1 MFMNMCCFQ
10 GGYSNMN
17 ELEKILRADYEKWKD
32 NEYLHEMVDG
42 KYKAVT
48 FGEFIEKVNYLASY
62 LLSRGY
68 KGKNIGIYSPNSI
81 NWMIADVAVMNYIGI
96 AVGLSKDWVG
106 DNLDYAIG
114 KCDISC
120 LLYSKVNEAHVDSVR
135 GKYPEVEFICIED
148 SFAGMLE
155 EGKKLCDGLF
165 KLEPADEDAPVKIV
179 FTSGSTSFPKA
190 VMLSVRNIFSSY
202 ETLARRAP
210 LNENDIC
217 YLFLPLNHTYGSI
230 FNFLYSL
237 VFGFNIYLTG
247 DIKNM
252 AQEMM
257 LVKPT
262 VFCAVPL
269 VYTRFLE
276 GAKAMNV
283 PLKALMGGAIKYAF
297 IGGSVLPHSL
307 RQAYIDAGINL
318 MNAYAL
324 SETSSGFSIDYP
336 DVTDLDS
343 AGTLLEYVDAK
354 VKDPDADG
362 FGELAIKGPNV
373 FGGYYN
379 DPEATKRAFD
389 EDGYYLTGDIGKIS
403 GGIVYVRGRKDT
415 MIVLSNGENVSSARI
430 ADKVKAADPRIASV
444 KAFVRDGEL
453 TCNIF
458 VKAGESTGGDWQAV
472 IDRVNE
478 DLSKYEKIR
487 KFSVADVS
495 TLIKG

>member
-1 MFMNMCCFQ
+1 
-10 GGYSNMN
+10 MN
-17 ELEKILRADYEKWKD
+17 ELEKILRSDYEKWKD

-42 KYKAVT
+42 KYQAVT
-48 FGEFIEKVNYLASY
+48 FGEFIEKVNYLAAY
-62 LLSRGY
+62 LINKGY

-106 DNLDYAIG
+106 DNLNYAIG
-114 KCDISC
+114 KCDIEC
-120 LLYSKVNEAHVDSVR
+120 LLYGKVNEEHVNEVK
-135 GKYPEVEFICIED
+135 GNYPDVEFICIED
-148 SFAGMLE
+148 KFEGMLE
-155 EGKKLCDGLF
+155 EGRALCKELF
-165 KLEPADEDAPVKIV
+165 VLEPVNEDKPVKIV

-202 ETLARRAP
+202 EALSRRVP
-210 LNENDIC
+210 FNDKDVC

-269 VYTRFLE
+269 VYTRFLD

-283 PLKALMGGAIKYAF
+283 PLMALMGGRLKYAF

-343 AGTLLEYVDAK
+343 AGTLLEYLDAK
-354 VKDPDADG
+354 VKNPGPDG
-362 FGELAIKGPNV
+362 YGELAVKGPNV
-373 FGGYYN
+373 FGGYLN

-389 EDGYYLTGDIGKIS
+389 EDGYFLTGDIGTIVNN
-403 GGIVYVRGRKDT
+403 IVYVRGRKDT
-415 MIVLSNGENVSSARI
+415 MIVLSNGENVSSGRI
-430 ADKVKAADPRIASV
+430 ADKVKSADPRIASV
-444 KAFVRDGEL
+444 KVFVRDGEL

-458 VKAGESTGGDWQAV
+458 VKDKESVEGDWQPV
-472 IDRVNE
+472 IDKVNA

-487 KFSVADVS
+487 KYSVADVG

>member
-1 MFMNMCCFQ
+1 
-10 GGYSNMN
+10 MN
-17 ELEKILRADYEKWKD
+17 ELEKILRSDYEKWKD

-42 KYKAVT
+42 RYQAVT
-48 FGEFIEKVNYLASY
+48 FGEFIEKVNYLATY
-62 LLSRGY
+62 LINKGY

-106 DNLDYAIG
+106 DNLNYAIG
-114 KCDISC
+114 KCDIEC
-120 LLYSKVNEAHVDSVR
+120 LLYGKVNEEHVNEVK
-135 GKYPEVEFICIED
+135 GNYPDVEFICIED
-148 SFAGMLE
+148 KFEGMLE
-155 EGKKLCDGLF
+155 EGRALCKELF
-165 KLEPADEDAPVKIV
+165 ALEPVDEDKPVKIV

-202 ETLARRAP
+202 EALSRRVP
-210 LNENDIC
+210 FNDKDVC

-269 VYTRFLE
+269 VYTRFLD

-283 PLKALMGGAIKYAF
+283 PLMALMGGRLKYAF

-343 AGTLLEYVDAK
+343 AGTLLEYLDAK
-354 VKDPDADG
+354 VKDPGPDG
-362 FGELAIKGPNV
+362 YGELAVKGPNV
-373 FGGYYN
+373 FGGYLN

-389 EDGYYLTGDIGKIS
+389 EDGYFLTGDIGTIVNN
-403 GGIVYVRGRKDT
+403 IVYVRGRKDT
-415 MIVLSNGENVSSARI
+415 MIVLSNGENVSSGRI
-430 ADKVKAADPRIASV
+430 ADKVKSADPRIASV
-444 KAFVRDGEL
+444 KVFVRDGEL

-458 VKAGESTGGDWQAV
+458 VKDKESLGGDWQPV
-472 IDRVNE
+472 IDKVNA
-478 DLSKYEKIR
+478 DLSRYEKIR
-487 KFSVADVS
+487 KYSVADVG

>member
-1 MFMNMCCFQ
+1 
-10 GGYSNMN
+10 MN
-17 ELEKILRADYEKWKD
+17 ELEKILRSDYEKWKD

-42 KYKAVT
+42 KYQAVT
-48 FGEFIEKVNYLASY
+48 FGEFIEKVNYLAAY
-62 LLSRGY
+62 LINKGY

-106 DNLDYAIG
+106 DNLNYAIG
-114 KCDISC
+114 KCDIEF
-120 LLYSKVNEAHVDSVR
+120 LLYGKVNEEHVNEVK
-135 GKYPEVEFICIED
+135 GNYPDVEFICIED
-148 SFAGMLE
+148 KFEGMLE
-155 EGKKLCDGLF
+155 EGRALCKELF
-165 KLEPADEDAPVKIV
+165 ALEPVDENKPVKIV

-202 ETLARRAP
+202 EALSRRVP
-210 LNENDIC
+210 FNDKDVC

-269 VYTRFLE
+269 VYTRFLD

-283 PLKALMGGAIKYAF
+283 PLMALMGGRLKYAF

-343 AGTLLEYVDAK
+343 AGTLLEYLDAK
-354 VKDPDADG
+354 VKDPGPDG
-362 FGELAIKGPNV
+362 YGELAVKGPNV
-373 FGGYYN
+373 FGGYLN

-389 EDGYYLTGDIGKIS
+389 EDGYFLTGDIGTIVNN
-403 GGIVYVRGRKDT
+403 IVYVRGRKDT
-415 MIVLSNGENVSSARI
+415 MIVLSNGENVSSGRI
-430 ADKVKAADPRIASV
+430 ADKVKSADPRIASV
-444 KAFVRDGEL
+444 KVFVRDGEL

-458 VKAGESTGGDWQAV
+458 VKDKESVGGDWQPV
-472 IDRVNE
+472 IDKVNA

-487 KFSVADVS
+487 KYSVADVG

>member
-1 MFMNMCCFQ
+1 
-10 GGYSNMN
+10 MN

-32 NEYLHEMVDG
+32 NEYLHEMKDG
-42 KYKAVT
+42 KYEAVT
-48 FGEFIEKVNYLASY
+48 FGEFIEKVNFLAAYFISK
-62 LLSRGY
+62 GY

-96 AVGLSKDWVG
+96 AVGLSKDWIG

-114 KCDISC
+114 KCDIAC
-120 LLYSKVNEAHVDSVR
+120 LLYSKVNEAHVDGVK
-135 GKYPEVEFICIED
+135 GKYPQVEFICIEEKFD
-148 SFAGMLE
+148 DMLE
-155 EGKKLCDGLF
+155 EGKGLCKELF
-165 KLEPADEDAPVKIV
+165 VLEPVDEDKPVKIV

-190 VMLSVRNIFSSY
+190 VMLSIRNIFSSY
-202 ETLARRAP
+202 EALERRVP
-210 LNENDIC
+210 FNEKDIC

-269 VYTRFLE
+269 VYTRFLD

-283 PLKALMGGAIKYAF
+283 PVNVLLGGNLKYAF

-307 RQAYIDAGINL
+307 RLAYRDAGINL

-362 FGELAIKGPNV
+362 YGELAIKGPNV
-373 FGGYYN
+373 FQGYYA
-379 DPEATKRAFD
+379 DEESTKKAFD
-389 EDGYYLTGDIGKIS
+389 EDGYFLSGDIGTIVNN
-403 GGIVYVRGRKDT
+403 IVYVRGRKDT
-415 MIVLSNGENVSSARI
+415 MIVLSNGENVSSSRI
-430 ADKVKAADPRIASV
+430 ADKVKKADDRIASV
-444 KAFVRDGEL
+444 KVFVREGAL

-458 VKAGESTGGDWQAV
+458 VKDKTMVESDWQSV
-472 IDRVNE
+472 IDKVNE

-487 KFSVADVS
+487 VFSVSDIS
-495 TLIKG
+495 TLLKG

>member
-1 MFMNMCCFQ
+1 
-10 GGYSNMN
+10 MN
-17 ELEKILRADYEKWKD
+17 ELEKILRSDYEKWKD

-42 KYKAVT
+42 KYQAVT
-48 FGEFIEKVNYLASY
+48 FGEFIEKVNYLATY
-62 LLSRGY
+62 LINKGY

-106 DNLDYAIG
+106 DNLNYAIG
-114 KCDISC
+114 KCDIEC
-120 LLYSKVNEAHVDSVR
+120 LLYGKVNEEHVNEVK
-135 GKYPEVEFICIED
+135 GNYPDVEFICIED
-148 SFAGMLE
+148 KFEGMLE
-155 EGKKLCDGLF
+155 EGRALCKELF
-165 KLEPADEDAPVKIV
+165 ALEPVDEDKPVKIV

-202 ETLARRAP
+202 EALSRRVP
-210 LNENDIC
+210 FNDKDVC

-269 VYTRFLE
+269 VYTRFLD

-283 PLKALMGGAIKYAF
+283 PLMALMGGRLKYAF

-343 AGTLLEYVDAK
+343 AGTLLEYLDAK
-354 VKDPDADG
+354 VKDPGPDG
-362 FGELAIKGPNV
+362 YGELAVKGPNV
-373 FGGYYN
+373 FGGYLN

-389 EDGYYLTGDIGKIS
+389 EDGYFLTGDIGTIVNN
-403 GGIVYVRGRKDT
+403 IVYVRGRKDT
-415 MIVLSNGENVSSARI
+415 MIVLSNGENVSSGRI
-430 ADKVKAADPRIASV
+430 ADKVKSADPRIASV
-444 KAFVRDGEL
+444 KVFVRDGEL

-458 VKAGESTGGDWQAV
+458 VKDKESVGGDWQPV
-472 IDRVNE
+472 IDKVNA

-487 KFSVADVS
+487 KYSVADVG

>member
-1 MFMNMCCFQ
+1 
-10 GGYSNMN
+10 MN
-17 ELEKILRADYEKWKD
+17 ELEKILRSDYEKWKD

-42 KYKAVT
+42 KYQAVT
-48 FGEFIEKVNYLASY
+48 FGEFIEKVNYLATY
-62 LLSRGY
+62 LINKGY

-81 NWMIADVAVMNYIGI
+81 NWMIADVAIMNYIGI

-106 DNLDYAIG
+106 DNLNYAIG
-114 KCDISC
+114 KCDIEC
-120 LLYSKVNEAHVDSVR
+120 LLYGKVNEEHVNEVK
-135 GKYPEVEFICIED
+135 GNYPDVEFICIED
-148 SFAGMLE
+148 KFEGMLE
-155 EGKKLCDGLF
+155 EGRALCKELF
-165 KLEPADEDAPVKIV
+165 ALEPVDEDKPVKIV

-202 ETLARRAP
+202 EALSRRVP
-210 LNENDIC
+210 FNDKDVC

-269 VYTRFLE
+269 VYTRFLD

-283 PLKALMGGAIKYAF
+283 PLMALMGGRLKYAF

-343 AGTLLEYVDAK
+343 AGTLLEYLDAK
-354 VKDPDADG
+354 VKDPGPDG
-362 FGELAIKGPNV
+362 YGELAVKGPNV
-373 FGGYYN
+373 FGGYLN

-389 EDGYYLTGDIGKIS
+389 EDGYFLTGDIGTIVNN
-403 GGIVYVRGRKDT
+403 IVYVRGRKDT
-415 MIVLSNGENVSSARI
+415 MIVLSNGENVSSGRI
-430 ADKVKAADPRIASV
+430 ADKVKSADPRIASV
-444 KAFVRDGEL
+444 KVFVRDGEL

-458 VKAGESTGGDWQAV
+458 VKDKESVGGDWQPV
-472 IDRVNE
+472 IDKVNA

-487 KFSVADVS
+487 KYSVADVG